1 MAKINVIHHLD
12 GYAADGGEAGKQRA
26 PRSTLMKQM
35 DEGMSKNADDKA
47 ELDAKLNRLAKKM
60 EALKRILERTS

>member
-12 GYAADGGEAGKQRA
+12 GYAAGEAGEQRA